1 MTRVILLEQLK
12 TFTIAA
18 TRNLLL
24 PLVPQEEELLL
35 PPRYGPPG
43 VYRMHLPEFG
53 AATRKAP
60 YILHQ
65 ILTGKDVQKA
75 GQKAPD
81 SLALVR
87 TVFCVYSKDEE
98 EGGMHL
104 LNVMERLRIA
114 LLEQV
119 VIGKQFKLDLDAGLE
134 SMAYPDDANVNTAPY
149 YLGEMVSQWKLPPV
163 GRKVA
168 L

>member
-1 MTRVILLEQLK
+1 MTKVVLLKQLK
-12 TFTIAA
+12 EFTEE
-18 TRNLLL
+18 RVKDLLL
-24 PLVPQEEELLL
+24 PVAQQKEDEE
-35 PPRYGPPG
+35 PPKDRPAE
-43 VYRMHLPEFG
+43 VYRTRLPDSR
-53 AATRKAP
+53 AAKKKAP

-65 ILTGKDVQKA
+65 AVTGKDVQKP
-75 GQKAPD
+75 GDRTPD
-81 SLALVR
+81 SSAVVR
-87 TVFCVYSKDEE
+87 TVFCVYCKDEE
-98 EGGMHL
+98 EGGLYL

-119 VIGKQFKLDLDAGLE
+119 VIGKQFRLDLKEGLE
-134 SMAYPDDANVNTAPY
+134 SLAYPDDASSSTAPY